1 MKAICPA
8 GRVTM
13 PVTRWRVVWAL
24 AEVMLTLVPTRRFS
38 NVDLP
43 TLGRP
48 TIATAPAR
56 CAPAGSGA
64 GGKLICLARGF
75 LFGAAPAGALS
86 LLADAELRGYTLH
99 PEFLLVCF

>member
-56 CAPAGSGA
+56 CALAVSGA
-64 GGKLICLARGF
+64 GGKLICLAPGF
-75 LFGAAPAGALS
+75 LLRAAPAGAPS
-86 LLADAELRGYTLH
+86 FGSGTEPGGKTPH
-99 PEFLLVCF
+99 PE